1 MHIIIAAGFRTG
13 RALIS
18 GFYIQIYTGGG
29 DGIHTDVYNCTHL
42 CGTFRFGAYIGC
54 DRAASRGSLGACVR
68 ACVFAVYLNSN
79 HLQCVGMRSR
89 THKYAL

>member
-1 MHIIIAAGFRTG
+1 MVYIHTCIIAHICVAHSDL
-13 RALIS
+13 ALIL
-18 GFYIQIYTGGG
+18 GVIER
-29 DGIHTDVYNCTHL
+29 H
-42 CGTFRFGAYIGC
+42 
-54 DRAASRGSLGACVR
+54 RGSSLGACVR